1 MTTTQIIS
9 IVLDVLI
16 IVGIVIDFILT
27 DKRIKVVGNGLIDI
41 TTDTIEV
48 LKSHKKGLENLV
60 RVADAQKEE
69 IAELQKRIAEL
80 EKANN
85 NN

>member
-1 MTTTQIIS
+1 MTTTSIIN
-9 IVLDVLI
+9 IILDILI
-16 IVGIVIDFILT
+16 LVGIVIDFILT

-48 LKSHKKGLENLV
+48 FKSHKKGIQNLV
-60 RVADAQKEE
+60 RVADAQKKE

-80 EKANN
+80 EKTNN

>member
-1 MTTTQIIS
+1 MTTTSIIN
-9 IVLDVLI
+9 IILDILI
-16 IVGIVIDFILT
+16 LVGIVTDFVLT

-60 RVADAQKEE
+60 RVADAQKKE
-69 IAELQKRIAEL
+69 IAELQKRIVEL
-80 EKANN
+80 EKNN

>member
-1 MTTTQIIS
+1 MTTTSIIN
-9 IVLDVLI
+9 IILDILI
-16 IVGIVIDFILT
+16 LVGIVTDFVLT

-60 RVADAQKEE
+60 RVADAQKKE
-69 IAELQKRIAEL
+69 IAELQSRIVEL
-80 EKANN
+80 EKAKNN
-85 NN
+85 N